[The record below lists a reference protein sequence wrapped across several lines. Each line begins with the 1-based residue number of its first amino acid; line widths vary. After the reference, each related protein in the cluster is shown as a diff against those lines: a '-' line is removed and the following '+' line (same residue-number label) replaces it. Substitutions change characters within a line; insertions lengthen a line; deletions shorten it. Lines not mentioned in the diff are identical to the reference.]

1 MVAALANGKRIGR
14 EKKGLYK
21 DAGFRA
27 RLGCRRARDRKG
39 VTKVALGMHDAV
51 ACMPVS
57 PMARIDHR
65 AHRP

>member
-27 RLGCRRARDRKG
+27 RLVGLQRARDT
-39 VTKVALGMHDAV
+39 VAQALGMHDAV
-51 ACMPVS
+51 Q
-57 PMARIDHR
+57 
-65 AHRP
+65 